1 MARRPKFSLDYA
13 PEVYEHLNSIERK
26 YHRLVAE
33 TLKEQLSHSPEVKT
47 KNRKPLE
54 EPTSFGATW
63 ELRFGPKNSFRVFYE
78 VDHAKKP
85 VTVLAIGVKEGNRL
99 FISGQE
105 FEL

>member
-1 MARRPKFSLDYA
+1 MARRPKFTLDYA
-13 PEVYEHLNSIERK
+13 PEVYEHLNSVERK

-33 TLKEQLSHSPEVKT
+33 TIKEQLSHSAEVKT
-47 KNRKPLE
+47 KNRKPLQ

-78 VDHAKKP
+78 VDHAEKA

-99 FISGQE
+99 FIGGPE
-105 FEL
+105 ILL

>member
-1 MARRPKFSLDYA
+1 VARRSKFTLDYA
-13 PEVYEHLNSIERK
+13 PEVYEHLKSIERK
-26 YHRLVAE
+26 YHRLVAA
-33 TLKEQLSHSPEVKT
+33 TIKEQLSHTPEVKT

-78 VDHAKKP
+78 VDHAEKA

-99 FISGQE
+99 FIGGEE
-105 FEL
+105 FML